1 MNTNRETIYSLIS
14 LLVKKA
20 GFDVN
25 KNEAEEELKKTKENL
40 ERLSKGKN
48 TLNDKKNINKIIEEL
63 KVRESF
69 WENNAEVIGRSLLKE
84 YNDGANYHHVKSKIE
99 TLVSLANKG
108 TQNLEFSYTY
118 SRTLEL
124 EKEYKELNDKV
135 KTKDYIN
142 HEEKE
147 MDTKYQVYLENKINT
162 LEEELVSIDKE
173 LDSLRDIETKDVNIV
188 NKIRDYNESLN
199 NNLEKLKDA
208 SANTIHTDIAFD
220 IWEKLET
227 TKSDLEEKLEKSV
240 EALEKTEGLLAEV
253 RKNRIGLNNRKDV
266 LGAEKTRCSS
276 KLSNIKKALEEDDY
290 VNEAEK
296 IVDLSHLELA
306 RLELEALK
314 NKKEVIY
321 VDANKVK
328 EELIKEWENAPKDR
342 SAKKE
347 TVEKT
352 TESEKVSYTNE
363 EAPEETIEES
373 HAEEE
378 SKIEEVNTK
387 EDLEKTQIDLS
398 SVDIEEE
405 NDKTVEIKIEKKNKF
420 DLEW

>member
-40 ERLSKGKN
+40 ERLSKGKT